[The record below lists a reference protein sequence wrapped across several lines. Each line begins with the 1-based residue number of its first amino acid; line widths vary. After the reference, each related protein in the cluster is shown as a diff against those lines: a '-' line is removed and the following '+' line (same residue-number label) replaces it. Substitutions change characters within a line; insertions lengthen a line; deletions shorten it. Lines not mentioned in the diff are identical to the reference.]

1 MAVLARIVVVI
12 FAYLLACIAASIVFT
27 IGILT
32 PELDGSGLFAARGNT
47 LGLVVALTAV
57 LFAFLALLPAS
68 LVIVLGEAFALRS
81 SLLYAALGCLV
92 VLSVIYS
99 LDVSGYV
106 GELNVADGHTR
117 EVLAA
122 TGIAGG
128 LVYWLFAGRKA
139 GLWKQ
144 SGTSTQSAGLFNSP
158 EGSNRFR
165 RTENE

>member
-32 PELDGSGLFAARGNT
+32 PELDGSALFASRDDA
-47 LGLVVALTAV
+47 LGVVIALTAL
-57 LFAFLALLPAS
+57 LFALLALLPAL
-68 LVIVLGEAFALRS
+68 LVIVLSEGFALRS
-81 SLLYAALGCLV
+81 SLLYAALGCVV

-99 LDVSGYV
+99 LNATGYV
-106 GELNVADGHTR
+106 GELNVSDGHTR

-128 LVYWLFAGRKA
+128 LVYWLFAGRRA

-144 SGTSTQSAGLFNSP
+144 GGAKPQSARLFNSAA
-158 EGSNRFR
+158 GSNRVQ